1 MVEHRLPKPG
11 VEGSNPFSR
20 SRNNKHFP
28 RRISAFCFAYVLA
41 AMTFRRKNDKQV
53 IPVQEHRLNDIIEA
67 Q

>member
-1 MVEHRLPKPG
+1 
-11 VEGSNPFSR
+11 
-20 SRNNKHFP
+20 
-28 RRISAFCFAYVLA
+28 LA